1 MLESLYPLTA
11 QERAYTLADFDL
23 APGIRVALATV
34 AHAVKTRRGLILLHG
49 NNGVGKSR
57 LLIAATNAVRR
68 THTAVFATA
77 ERILTYLRAG
87 FDPNRP
93 HATPSYDQRWALIQ
107 DAELLAIDELEKYN
121 ATDWAARQFLELID
135 YRWRH
140 IESRLT
146 LLAMNGDWSKRLD
159 PAIRDRCQD
168 GRARIVEVSGSSYR
182 PVLHWSDES

>member
-159 PAIRDRCQD
+159 PAH
-168 GRARIVEVSGSSYR
+168 
-182 PVLHWSDES
+182 P